1 MRAGIDATELPAAGS
16 DETSVACADAMSNTR
31 ITSTIANA
39 AIHPPRRAANPRRL
53 AEKPLQYLRRTL
65 PSDAKS
71 SDERPTVSRLEELA
85 CRVVDLHRL

>member
-16 DETSVACADAMSNTR
+16 DDTSVACADAMSNTR

-39 AIHPPRRAANPRRL
+39 AIHPPRRTANPRR
-53 AEKPLQYLRRTL
+53 AEKPLPYLRRTL

-85 CRVVDLHRL
+85 RRVVDLHRL